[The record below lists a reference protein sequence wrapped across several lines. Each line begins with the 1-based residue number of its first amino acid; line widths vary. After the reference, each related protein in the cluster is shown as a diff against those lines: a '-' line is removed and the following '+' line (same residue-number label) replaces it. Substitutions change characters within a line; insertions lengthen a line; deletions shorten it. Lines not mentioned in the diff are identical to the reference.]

1 MGALPDKN
9 MLSRH
14 DGVRKRLARSLP
26 LRNRRS
32 RKACFTPAPTMAICK
47 SRAIG
52 NRTWKNITDEI
63 PGVPKNTYVSRI
75 VPSRYAEGT
84 AYLTFDG
91 HRADDYS
98 TYVFV
103 TNEYGESWKSIKS
116 NLPAGVTARVI
127 REHPRN
133 QNLLFLG
140 TEFGAYVSFDRGAR
154 WTRLQG
160 NFPMVRVDDI
170 QIHPRDN
177 AMVLATHGRS
187 IWVLDDLSPLERA
200 ADSILASDIHLFD
213 VAPATH
219 FRLYNRKGNIGH
231 KWFTAP
237 NPPYGAVINYYL
249 KDKPK
254 DDVKITITNSAGTVV
269 RDLKGPKEAGLS
281 RVVWDLRLNSPA
293 PPPEGAAGAGGGG
306 GFFGQSRGPRV
317 PPGTYTI
324 KIAAGD
330 KTASGNVVVQEDP
343 RIQIVEADR
352 GKLNEAITRV
362 YALQKSADAARKT
375 MRSLNTQ
382 ITALQTSLKDNSGS
396 FETNERRDSE
406 VVGPVGPDSEETGCS
421 RLTLAAPGPL
431 FPTNRARCLAQINGV
446 AGGLDSYTAAPTAD
460 EMVRIDDLA
469 KQLND
474 LIAELNKFVET
485 DVANLNKQLR
495 DSGLQF
501 LNPGKRIEPPQ

>member
-1 MGALPDKN
+1 
-9 MLSRH
+9 
-14 DGVRKRLARSLP
+14 
-26 LRNRRS
+26 
-32 RKACFTPAPTMAICK
+32 
-47 SRAIG
+47 
-52 NRTWKNITDEI
+52 
-63 PGVPKNTYVSRI
+63 
-75 VPSRYAEGT
+75 
-84 AYLTFDG
+84 
-91 HRADDYS
+91 
-98 TYVFV
+98 
-103 TNEYGESWKSIKS
+103 
-116 NLPAGVTARVI
+116 
-127 REHPRN
+127 
-133 QNLLFLG
+133 
-140 TEFGAYVSFDRGAR
+140 
-154 WTRLQG
+154 
-160 NFPMVRVDDI
+160 MVRVDDI

-177 AMVLATHGRS
+177 ALVLATHGRS
-187 IWVLDDLSPLERA
+187 VWVLDDLSPLERA

-231 KWFTAP
+231 KWFTAA

-254 DDVKITITNSAGTVV
+254 DDVKITITNSAGAVV

-293 PPPEGAAGAGGGG
+293 PPPEGAAEGGGG

-317 PPGTYTI
+317 QPGSYTI
-324 KIAAGD
+324 KIVAGD
-330 KTASGNVVVQEDP
+330 KTASGNVTVQEDP

-352 GKLNEAITRV
+352 GKLADAITRV

-382 ITALQTSLKDNSGS
+382 ITALQTSLKDTPEVSKQ
-396 FETNERRDSE
+396 TNDSIQKLADQLNQIQKKL
-406 VVGPVGPDSEETGCS
+406 VAGPDTGN
-421 RLTLAAPGPL
+421 AGPAL
-431 FPTNRARCLAQINGV
+431 PDEPRPLLSQINGL

-495 DSGLQF
+495 EGGLQF
-501 LNPGKRIEPPQ
+501 LNPGKRLEPPQ